1 MPMYSS
7 KPGARHDDVP
17 RLGILVTNLGTP
29 DAPTTP
35 ALRRYLAEFLGDPR
49 VVEINRVL
57 WWLLLH
63 GVILRTRPKKSAA
76 AYAEVWEEG
85 GSPLLTIGKDQ
96 VAGID
101 ARLQERLDGPVSVK
115 LAMRYGNPSIREGLQ
130 ALRDEGA
137 ERILV
142 LPLYPQYSATTVGS
156 TYDAVFDELKKWRR
170 IPELR
175 LVGQY
180 HDDPGYIDALANT
193 IREHREA
200 NGKPEKMLF
209 SFHGMPRRYL
219 INGDNYHCQC
229 QKTARL
235 VAEKLELADDEWQV
249 TFQSLFGREVWLK
262 PYTDETVKS
271 LAESGMKTLD
281 VICPGF
287 SADCLET
294 LEEIEGENAEI
305 FEDNGG
311 ESLRYIRALNARDDH
326 LNMLTDLVVDHL
338 QGWPEADPSVK
349 RSRRD
354 PQATLERAR
363 AMGSGQWMDE

>member
-1 MPMYSS
+1 MPMFSAKS
-7 KPGARHDDVP
+7 NARHDDVP
-17 RLGILVTNLGTP
+17 RLGVLVTNLGTP

-49 VVEINRVL
+49 VVEINRPL

-63 GVILRTRPKKSAA
+63 GVILRTRPRKSAA
-76 AYAEVWEEG
+76 AYREVWEEG
-85 GSPLLTIGKDQ
+85 GSPLLTIGQKQ
-96 VAGID
+96 VAGIK
-101 ARLQERLDGPVSVK
+101 ERLAKKLKGPFSIE
-115 LAMRYGNPSIREGLQ
+115 LAMRYGNPSIRDGLRK
-130 ALRDEGA
+130 LREEGA

-156 TYDAVFDELKKWRR
+156 TYDAVFDELKQWRF

-175 LVGQY
+175 LIGQY
-180 HDDPGYIDALANT
+180 ADDPGYIESLANT
-193 IREHREA
+193 IREHWDQH
-200 NGKPEKMLF
+200 GKAEKMLM

-219 INGDNYHCQC
+219 LNGDFYHCQC

-235 VAEKLELADDEWQV
+235 VAEHLGMADDEWQV
-249 TFQSLFGREVWLK
+249 TFQSLFGREVWLQ
-262 PYTDETVKS
+262 PYTDETVEA
-271 LAESGMKTLD
+271 LAKSGMKKLD

-305 FEDNGG
+305 FEEHGG
-311 ESLRYIRALNARDDH
+311 ESLRYIRALNDRDDH
-326 LNMLTDLVVDHL
+326 LDMLTNLVLDHVK
-338 QGWPEADPSVK
+338 GWPEASNKIK

-354 PQATLERAR
+354 PKATRERAA
-363 AMGSGQWMDE
+363 AMGCEY

>member
-1 MPMYSS
+1 MPMYSA
-7 KPGARHDDVP
+7 KPNARHDDIP

-29 DAPTTP
+29 DAPTAS

-49 VVEINRVL
+49 VVEINRAL
-57 WWLLLH
+57 WWVILH
-63 GVILRTRPKKSAA
+63 GIVLRTRPRKSAA

-85 GSPLLTIGKDQ
+85 GSPLLTISKAQ
-96 VAGID
+96 AAGIEK
-101 ARLQERLDGPVSVK
+101 RLADKIDGPFSVE
-115 LAMRYGNPSIREGLQ
+115 LAMRYGNPSIRDGLRK
-130 ALRDEGA
+130 LREKGA

-156 TYDAVFDELKKWRR
+156 TYDAVFDELKKWRF

-175 LVGQY
+175 LIGQY
-180 HDDPGYIDALANT
+180 ADDPGYIEALANT
-193 IREHREA
+193 IREHRREH
-200 NGKPEKMLF
+200 GKAEKMLF

-219 INGDNYHCQC
+219 LNGDFYHCQC

-235 VAEKLELADDEWQV
+235 VAEHLKLADDEWQV
-249 TFQSLFGREVWLK
+249 TFQSLFGREVWLQ
-262 PYTDETVKS
+262 PYTDETVEA
-271 LAESGMKTLD
+271 LAKSGMKKLD

-305 FEDNGG
+305 FEEHGG
-311 ESLRYIRALNARDDH
+311 ESLRYIRALNDRDDH
-326 LNMLTDLVVDHL
+326 IEMLTNLVVDHV
-338 QGWPEADPSVK
+338 QGWPEASPDIK

-354 PQATLERAR
+354 PKATGERAK
-363 AMGSGQWMDE
+363 AMGCDH

>member
-1 MPMYSS
+1 MPMYSA
-7 KPGARHDDVP
+7 KPNARHDDTP

-49 VVEINRVL
+49 VVEINRPL

-63 GVILRTRPKKSAA
+63 GVILRTRPRKSAA
-76 AYAEVWEEG
+76 AYREVWEEG
-85 GSPLLTIGKDQ
+85 GSPLLTIGQKQ
-96 VAGID
+96 VAGIK
-101 ARLQERLDGPVSVK
+101 ERLAKKLKGPFSIE
-115 LAMRYGNPSIREGLQ
+115 LAMRYGNPSIRDGLRK
-130 ALRDEGA
+130 LREEGA

-156 TYDAVFDELKKWRR
+156 TYDAVFDELKHWRF

-175 LVGQY
+175 LIGQY
-180 HDDPGYIDALANT
+180 ADDPGYIESLANT
-193 IREHREA
+193 IREHWDQH
-200 NGKPEKMLF
+200 GKAEKMLM

-219 INGDNYHCQC
+219 LNGDFYHCQC

-235 VAEKLELADDEWQV
+235 VAEHLGMADDEWQV

-262 PYTDETVKS
+262 PYTDETVEA
-271 LAESGMKTLD
+271 LAKSGMKKLD

-305 FEDNGG
+305 FEEHGG
-311 ESLRYIRALNARDDH
+311 ESLRYIRALNDRDDH
-326 LNMLTDLVVDHL
+326 LDMLTNLVLDHVK
-338 QGWPEADPSVK
+338 GWPEASNKIK

-354 PQATLERAR
+354 PKATRERAA
-363 AMGSGQWMDE
+363 AMGCEY

>member
-1 MPMYSS
+1 MPMFSAKS
-7 KPGARHDDVP
+7 NARHYDVP
-17 RLGILVTNLGTP
+17 RLGVLVTNLGTP

-49 VVEINRVL
+49 VVEINRPL

-76 AYAEVWEEG
+76 AYREVWEEG
-85 GSPLLTIGKDQ
+85 GSPLLTIGKKQ
-96 VAGID
+96 AEGIRQ
-101 ARLQERLDGPVSVK
+101 RLEKKLDGPVSVE
-115 LAMRYGNPSIREGLQ
+115 LAMRYGNPSIRDGLRK
-130 ALRDEGA
+130 LREEGA

-156 TYDAVFDELKKWRR
+156 TYDAVFDELKKWRF

-175 LVGQY
+175 LIGQY
-180 HDDPGYIDALANT
+180 ADDPDYIEALANT
-193 IREHREA
+193 IREHWQA
-200 NGKPEKMLF
+200 HGQAEKLLF

-219 INGDNYHCQC
+219 LNGDFYHCQC

-235 VAEKLELADDEWQV
+235 VAERLEMADDAWQV
-249 TFQSLFGREVWLK
+249 TFQSLFGREVWLQ
-262 PYTDETVKS
+262 PYTDETVKAH
-271 LAESGMKTLD
+271 AESGMKKLD
-281 VICPGF
+281 VICAGF

-305 FEDNGG
+305 FEENGG
-311 ESLRYIRALNARDDH
+311 ESLRYIRALNDRDDH
-326 LNMLTDLVVDHL
+326 LDMLANLAMDHL
-338 QGWPEADPSVK
+338 QGWPEASPEVK

-354 PQATLERAR
+354 PQATLARAK
-363 AMGSGQWMDE
+363 AMGSGE